1 MRYKERVERRTGLKL
16 KEATKYE
23 LGKTYYCGYWGK
35 TFKVLEIKPSEIWGE
50 VYKCLWSDGFVTT
63 HSTAIE
69 PDYDYEVIEKEGC

>member
-1 MRYKERVERRTGLKL
+1 MRHKELVEKRTGLTL
-16 KEATKYE
+16 KATTKYE

-35 TFKVLEIKPSEIWGE
+35 TFKVLEIKQSDIWGE

-69 PDYDYEVIEKEGC
+69 PDYDYEVII